1 MMYISREATASLNEY
16 LESVSRALPLAP
28 SRRVAITDRLYHR
41 IYASCEEQAREGNRL
56 EIDLD
61 LVTAELATLG
71 SPEHVAEKLA
81 ADEHD
86 GSSESLGFESGRIH
100 EKASAFARAA
110 AERGEHVFR
119 ISIETAAHA
128 LDIAAQKLHEAAE
141 KIKSKA

>member
-28 SRRVAITDRLYHR
+28 SRRIAIIDLLYHR
-41 IYASCEEQAREGNRL
+41 IFASCEEQAREGNRL

-71 SPEHVAEKLA
+71 TPEHVAEKLA
-81 ADEHD
+81 ADE
-86 GSSESLGFESGRIH
+86 GSSESFRFESGRIH
-100 EKASAFARAA
+100 EKASEFARAA

-119 ISIETAAHA
+119 VSIETAAHA

-141 KIKSKA
+141 KIKAKA